1 MTKEKYLNRNT
12 YLLSLFIYNLAR
24 VLPHA
29 ILTVILLNKGM
40 SISDIA
46 VIQSFFMLAAI
57 IFEFPSGFLTDIW
70 SEKFMYQLSLILL
83 GISYFITMVSN
94 KFPILCISWFIY
106 GMSSASMSGSLD
118 SYFIRRAKSDEEI
131 KHINV
136 LINHSTLYSGLI
148 GGGIGS
154 FIYKEINIKIYIISL
169 VLIFFSLIL
178 ITFIFHPQKNIEK
191 PSNNFENF
199 HNIINDLKQ
208 ITKQHRLII
217 SIALY
222 GVFEIITQLF
232 FQFWQINFLKQ
243 HFTKAYFGLLYI
255 LFQVIAILGNS
266 LFSKFDFSK
275 KLPFLVV
282 NIFIFYFSSL
292 LIKSKIL
299 FLFLIILFLLPFNLY
314 NNQLV
319 VNIQKESS
327 NKIVASVISLS
338 ETISSIVSVIIL
350 WIIGI
355 LNNHLNFLLIEKIM
369 ILIFTLLSLMLI
381 KFYSSNER
389 KN

>member
-29 ILTVILLNKGM
+29 ILTIILLNKGM

-292 LIKSKIL
+292 LIKNKIL

>member
-292 LIKSKIL
+292 LIKNKIL

>member
-94 KFPILCISWFIY
+94 KFPVLCISWFIY

-292 LIKSKIL
+292 LIKNKIL